1 MDRTLAIGQ
10 RARGRVRREVGAA
23 LRPTARALGFD
34 LEERHFY
41 SPIPR
46 LSEVAESF
54 WHEPASMC
62 GVRLNVDRGI
72 ELLAGPLQGHISSF
86 TSAGAFHLKN
96 GTYEGGDAEVLYAM
110 IKHAQPRRIVELG
123 SGASSAL
130 IASAVEGLDVD
141 YRIFDPYPN
150 RYWESAVKESGFTI
164 RAVSA
169 TQVPMAEFIALGAG
183 DVLFVDT
190 THTVRIGGD
199 VTQIVLEVLPA
210 LASGV
215 LVHFHD
221 IFLPYHYPKQW
232 VEQGRRYWAEQYL
245 LQAFLAFN
253 SHFEVVLPLHAIS
266 REHPGR
272 LGQIVPSFGPDV
284 HPGAFWIKRC

>member
-1 MDRTLAIGQ
+1 MDRTRALKK
-10 RARGRVRREVGAA
+10 RARGRVRRQMGAA
-23 LRPTARALGFD
+23 LRPPARALGFD

-46 LSEVAESF
+46 LSELSDAL
-54 WHEPASMC
+54 WHEPAPLA
-62 GVRLNVDRGI
+62 GIELNVDKGL
-72 ELLAGPLQGHISSF
+72 ELLEGPLSTHVAVF
-86 TSAGAFHLKN
+86 AAAGEFDLEN
-96 GTYEGGDAEVLYAM
+96 GTYENVDAEVLFSVLR
-110 IKHAQPRRIVELG
+110 HWTPRRIVELG

-130 IASAVEGLDVD
+130 IARAVAGLDVD

-150 RYWESAVKESGFTI
+150 GYWAPAVERAGFEI
-164 RAVSA
+164 QPISA
-169 TQVPMAEFIALGAG
+169 TQVPMSEFALLGFG

-199 VTQIVLEVLPA
+199 VTRVILEVLPR

-221 IFLPYHYPKQW
+221 IFLPYHYPRRW
-232 VEQGRRYWAEQYL
+232 VQEGRRYWAEQYL

-253 SHFEVVLPLHAIS
+253 SAFEVLLPLHAIS
-266 REHPGR
+266 RAQPER
-272 LGQIVPSFGPDV
+272 LKATVPSFGPAV
-284 HPGAFWIKRC
+284 SPGAFWIRRR